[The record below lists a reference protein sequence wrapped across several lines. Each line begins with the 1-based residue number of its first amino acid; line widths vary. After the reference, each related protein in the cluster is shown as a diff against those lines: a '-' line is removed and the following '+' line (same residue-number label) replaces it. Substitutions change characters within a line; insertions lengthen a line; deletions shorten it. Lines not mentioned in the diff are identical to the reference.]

1 MQVISTQ
8 GGIMKE
14 KLLETALT
22 LYHVRYGCHG
32 HDYHLARV
40 DPLAAEIDGIAK
52 MQEGLSAS
60 ELVCRFWPVVE
71 NRVGQEMVA

>member
-1 MQVISTQ
+1 
-8 GGIMKE
+8 MKE

-32 HDYHLARV
+32 LDYHLARV

-52 MQEGLSAS
+52 MQEGLRAS
-60 ELVCRFWPVVE
+60 VLVSRFRLAVE
-71 NRVGQEMVA
+71 NRGGQGMVI